1 MSYDACVIEGCT
13 RKVRTRG
20 YCRRCL
26 QAGYED
32 GSIPKI
38 RGPRG
43 VCIVDS
49 CSDLAT
55 SKKMCGMHYARLVRN
70 GSTDTPTSKVKY
82 VAPDGSRV
90 SCSVHDCSTA
100 AVARSLCSRHYSIL
114 LRGGDPEMSG
124 RTKKCPVTDC
134 WRDIGIKAGLC
145 TDHNRTKWLYGLT
158 QDQFLEMNL
167 PENKMC
173 GNSGCGGTE
182 ELGIDHDHSCCSY
195 TTFNTKYS
203 CGNCVRGWL
212 CRGCNVALG
221 HLQENPDKI
230 RGLVAYLG
238 NSRR

>member
-1 MSYDACVIEGCT
+1 MPGNVLQALSALLLYVRQGGVALSYDACVIEGCT

-43 VCIVDS
+43 ECTVDS
-49 CSDLAT
+49 CSDPAT
-55 SKKMCGMHYARLVRN
+55 SK
-70 GSTDTPTSKVKY
+70 
-82 VAPDGSRV
+82 
-90 SCSVHDCSTA
+90 
-100 AVARSLCSRHYSIL
+100 
-114 LRGGDPEMSG
+114 
-124 RTKKCPVTDC
+124 
-134 WRDIGIKAGLC
+134 
-145 TDHNRTKWLYGLT
+145 
-158 QDQFLEMNL
+158 
-167 PENKMC
+167 KMC

-230 RGLVAYLG
+230 RGLVTYLE